1 MRKIYLTILVLFISV
16 LLLSS
21 LYSADKEFEKKYNLK
36 SQVDEKN
43 GIVWYKHKKSTGGNA
58 KIYPYIGQRVE
69 SGQCF
74 LRMVIIYVGRD
85 NLFIKEYIFT
95 ADDVEFAL
103 TPRKK
108 IETVE
113 TRDNFMRSEG
123 RDTSGGICEIYDVAA
138 NQEEFELMEKISQA
152 KKVKLRYNGVKGYK
166 KAAIHKSTKKA
177 IKEVLDAYKELT
189 GISNQ

>member
-1 MRKIYLTILVLFISV
+1 MKKICLTLLILFISV
-16 LLLSS
+16 LLHSS
-21 LYSADKEFEKKYNLK
+21 LYLADKEFEKKYNLK

-43 GIVWYKHKKSTGGNA
+43 GIVWYKHKKGSGGNA
-58 KIYPYIGQRVE
+58 KLYPYIGQRVE

-74 LRMVIIYVGRD
+74 LRMVIVFFGRD
-85 NLFIKEYIFT
+85 NLFVKEYVFT
-95 ADDVEFAL
+95 VDDEEHIL

-108 IETVE
+108 IKTVE
-113 TRDNFMRSEG
+113 TRDNYMRGEA
-123 RDTSGGICEIYDVAA
+123 RDSSGGICEIYDVAA

-189 GISNQ
+189 GMSNQ